1 MRRGLL
7 YTLYLGLLCLIL
19 LEVLVRLWGYSRHYI
34 SDPIFMVGTPPEIP
48 YVMKP
53 NLANA
58 RGQSDTRF
66 NTDALGLRSQHPGTR
81 YGAKQPHEYR
91 IAFMGDSFTFGQGVA
106 NEETFPQVVSNDLN
120 AMQSQYRITAFNFGV
135 SGYNVKTMADT
146 LRYRAMALK
155 PDLAVMCIIYADFDL
170 NRTGVVDKYGY
181 TVTRHSTEYLGSGP
195 IKLLLRHLHLSYLGR
210 DMLMKLRTLLKPHR
224 GESIAS
230 PELIPESYRYVV
242 DFKNIAEANGINYF
256 VVTLPAINPADRQIL
271 KVQKQYDKD
280 KIKYDDLFFLA
291 DSIKAEDFRSSK
303 WDAHPSALVQRQ
315 IGKQVSRYILEQF
328 LIPRERAEIQPPAA
342 SKD

>member
-19 LEVLVRLWGYSRHYI
+19 LEVSVRLWGYSRQYI
-34 SDPIFMVGTPPEIP
+34 SDSIYLPGSPPEIP

-58 RGQSDTRF
+58 QGQSNTRF
-66 NTDALGLRSQHPGTR
+66 NTDALGLRSLHPGTR
-81 YGAKQPHEYR
+81 YGVKQSNEYR
-91 IAFMGDSFTFGQGVA
+91 IAFFGDSFTFGQGVA
-106 NEETFPQVVSNDLN
+106 DEETFPQVVNNELKN
-120 AMQSQYRITAFNFGV
+120 GQSQYWITVFNFGV

-146 LRYRAMALK
+146 LRYRAMEIK
-155 PDLAVMCIIYADFDL
+155 PDLAVMCIIYDDFDL

-181 TVTRHSTEYLGSGP
+181 IVTKDSTEYLGGGK
-195 IKLLLRHLHLSYLGR
+195 IKYLMRRLHLSYVCM
-210 DMLMKLRTLLKPHR
+210 DMLRKFRTLRKPDR
-224 GESIAS
+224 AESIAS
-230 PELIPESYRYVV
+230 AELTPESYRYVLN
-242 DFKNIAEANGINYF
+242 FKNIAEANGINYF
-256 VVTLPAINPADRQIL
+256 VVTLPAINPTDRQIL

-291 DSIKAEDFRSSK
+291 DSIKAEDFRCSK
-303 WDAHPSALVQRQ
+303 WDAHPSALVHRQ
-315 IGKQVSRYILEQF
+315 IGEQVVRYIRGQF
-328 LIPRERAEIQPPAA
+328 LIPRERTKIQQPAA